1 MDSIINK
8 LTEIE
13 FAASAIVQHA
23 EAEKSAL
30 DEKFDK
36 KRMDFDKELEADTQR
51 QIQEI
56 RDKLEAETSRILSG
70 QSQESQDEL
79 NALQKEYDEKHSDY
93 AHEILRRITE
103 VSPMGNLLEYS
114 GIVTK
119 TRAMEAKLLTP
130 AQFEEIAS
138 PVSYTHLTLP
148 TKA

>member
-13 FAASAIVQHA
+13 STASAIVQHA

-36 KRMDFDKELEADTQR
+36 KRMDFDKELDTQR
-51 QIQEI
+51 QIQGI
-56 RDKLEAETSRILSG
+56 RDKLESETSRILSG

-79 NALQKEYDEKHSDY
+79 DALQKEYDEKHSDY

-103 VSPMGNLLEYS
+103 V
-114 GIVTK
+114 
-119 TRAMEAKLLTP
+119 
-130 AQFEEIAS
+130 
-138 PVSYTHLTLP
+138 
-148 TKA
+148 